1 MSSTLP
7 QPDGKTADLE
17 AEVATLRR
25 ELDEVLDYFRRL
37 RISPKAAQKAP
48 RSAFTAAQ
56 IRARRQRIAAS
67 GLSVVRD
74 GG

>member
-1 MSSTLP
+1 MGSTLP
-7 QPDGKTADLE
+7 QPADRMADLE

-25 ELDEVLDYFRRL
+25 QLGEILSYFRRL
-37 RISPKAAQKAP
+37 GVSPEPSQASRP
-48 RSAFTAAQ
+48 SLTAAQ

-67 GLSVVRD
+67 GLWVVRD